1 MLRLNQKTKENVMR
15 KRTYL
20 ILILIAAVLIGAFA
34 SCKKQSEKQ
43 TASGHKES
51 RAEEEGH
58 EGEEHAGEKREEEKK
73 IVKLDAE
80 DIKEFDIEVREAQK
94 GKLSIEIELPGEI
107 TYNADRL
114 AHIVPLVPGV
124 VKNVFKNVGDNV
136 RTGETLAVLESRELA
151 EAKAAYLGALTRLDI
166 ARTTLTRE
174 ETLYNKKISS
184 ELEYLE
190 AKKTFDEANI
200 ELRSAEQK
208 RHAAGLDEQQVE
220 SLSSQPDVKYTAY
233 ELKAPFSGTVV
244 EKHITLGEAIKDD
257 EAAFVVAD
265 MSTVWINL
273 SVYQK
278 DMPFVKK
285 GQRVSVSPGKDTLPS
300 KGVISFVSPVT
311 GIETRT
317 ATARVVLSNSDGLLR
332 PGLFVTA
339 KVVTDEITVPVAI
352 PKTALIS
359 EENRTQVFVQTG
371 EGFELMPVSIGRSNG
386 DEIEITTGLSA
397 GQRYVAKGGFTLKAQ
412 LSKGAFGDGHN
423 H

>member
-1 MLRLNQKTKENVMR
+1 MKKW
-15 KRTYL
+15 TYL
-20 ILILIAAVLIGAFA
+20 ILLLLAAIIIGGVA
-34 SCKKQSEKQ
+34 SCKDTPEKH
-43 TASGHKES
+43 TDKGHKEPQ
-51 RAEEEGH
+51 AEAGEH
-58 EGEEHAGEKREEEKK
+58 EGEEHAGEKHDDEKK
-73 IVKLDAE
+73 IVKLGAE

-94 GKLSIEIELPGEI
+94 GKLSVEIELPGEI

-124 VKNVFKNVGDNV
+124 VKNVFKNIGDNV
-136 RTGETLAVLESRELA
+136 RAGETLAVLESRELA

-208 RHAAGLDEQQVE
+208 LHAAGLDEQQVA

-278 DMPFVKK
+278 DMPLVKK
-285 GQRVSVSPGKDTLPS
+285 GQKVTVLPGKDTLPS

-311 GIETRT
+311 GTETRT
-317 ATARVVLSNSDGLLR
+317 AIARVVLSNSDGLLR

-359 EENRTQVFVQTG
+359 EGDRAQVFVQTS
-371 EGFELMPVSIGRSNG
+371 EGFELMPVSVGKSNG
-386 DEIEITTGLSA
+386 VNVEITSGINA

>member
-1 MLRLNQKTKENVMR
+1 M
-15 KRTYL
+15 
-20 ILILIAAVLIGAFA
+20 AAVIIGSFA
-34 SCKKQSEKQ
+34 SCKDQSEKQ

-51 RAEEEGH
+51 SAEAEGH
-58 EGEEHAGEKREEEKK
+58 EGEGHAGEKREEEKK

-80 DIKEFDIEVREAQK
+80 DIKEFDIEVREARE
-94 GKLSIEIELPGEI
+94 GKLTVELELPGEI

-124 VKNVFKNVGDNV
+124 VKNVFKNIGDNV
-136 RTGETLAVLESRELA
+136 RAGETLAVLESRELA
-151 EAKAAYLGALTRLDI
+151 EAKAVYLGALTRLDI

-208 RHAAGLDEQQVE
+208 LHAAGLDEQQVA

-278 DMPFVKK
+278 DMPLVKK
-285 GQRVSVSPGKDTLPS
+285 GQKVTVLPGKDTLPFQ
-300 KGVISFVSPVT
+300 GTISYVSPVT
-311 GIETRT
+311 GAETRT
-317 ATARVVLSNSDGLLR
+317 STARVVLSNFNGLLR

-359 EENRTQVFVQTG
+359 EDDRTMVFVQSG
-371 EGFELMPVSIGRSNG
+371 EGFELMPVSVGKSNG
-386 DEIEITTGLSA
+386 VNVEITSGINA

>member
-1 MLRLNQKTKENVMR
+1 MK
-15 KRTYL
+15 KRTYF
-20 ILILIAAVLIGAFA
+20 ILILMAAVFIGAFA
-34 SCKKQSEKQ
+34 SCKDQSEKQ
-43 TASGHKES
+43 TASVQKES
-51 RAEEEGH
+51 RAEAEGH
-58 EGEEHAGEKREEEKK
+58 EGEEHAGDKREEEKK

-94 GKLSIEIELPGEI
+94 GKLSVEIELPGEI

-136 RTGETLAVLESRELA
+136 RAGETLAVLESRELA

-208 RHAAGLDEQQVE
+208 LHAAGLDEQQVA

-265 MSTVWINL
+265 MSSVWINL

-285 GQRVSVSPGKDTLPS
+285 GQRVTISPGKDTSPS
-300 KGVISFVSPVT
+300 QGTISYVSPVT
-311 GIETRT
+311 GAETRT
-317 ATARVVLSNSDGLLR
+317 STARVVLSNSGGLLR

-352 PKTALIS
+352 PKTALIK
-359 EENRTQVFVQTG
+359 EEDRAQVFVQTG

-386 DEIEITTGLSA
+386 DHIEITTGLSA